1 MTISIRVPVLALAGL
16 LAAAGAA
23 CAQTPADVAR
33 DWGLLGVW
41 RLDCTVKANRSD
53 PDLKYVVRN
62 GKLYH
67 ERDWGDGGDSS
78 EIIAARITPEGGI
91 ALTVRFTSLGQTREF
106 IDVKQDERHIHA
118 IMSRNVD
125 TNEYSIRDGRF
136 VDGGRVPPMQTHC
149 QSGT

>member
-16 LAAAGAA
+16 LAAASASFA
-23 CAQTPADVAR
+23 DTPADLAR

-41 RLDCTVKANRSD
+41 RLDCTVKASRGD
-53 PDLKYVVRN
+53 PDLKYVVRD

-78 EIIAARITPEGGI
+78 EIISAKLTPEGGI
-91 ALTVRFTSLGQTREF
+91 DLTVKFTSLGQTREF
-106 IDVKQDERHIHA
+106 IDVKQDEQHIHA

-125 TNEYSIRDGRF
+125 NNEYSIRDGKF
-136 VDGGRVPPMQTHC
+136 VDSGRVPPMQTHC
-149 QSGT
+149 R